1 MDACPTP
8 VLLEPSVRAFQTGLG
23 NVENAQQ
30 VTLAMALTVKTL
42 MR

>member
-1 MDACPTP
+1 MDVCPIP
-8 VLLEPSVRAFQTGLG
+8 ALLERSVQVFQTGLG

-30 VTLAMALTVKTL
+30 VTLAMALTAKTL

>member
-1 MDACPTP
+1 MDVCPIP
-8 VLLEPSVRAFQTGLG
+8 ALLERNVQVFQMGLG

-30 VTLAMALTVKTL
+30 VTLAMALTAKTL

>member
-1 MDACPTP
+1 MDVCPILA
-8 VLLEPSVRAFQTGLG
+8 LLELSVQVFQMGLG

-30 VTLAMALTVKTL
+30 VTLAMASTVKTL